1 MHTDFLVELH
11 WYLKFSPDCRWGT
24 LTAGWKARELQR
36 SVFSASGAYS
46 LTWCSICYCTEISRH
61 FFFFCLFSP
70 CPSYTKENRDLETQ
84 SDIIHPICQQH
95 KVVICQFIPYLPLQG
110 GAQLSIATELDSK
123 LFAGKPWT
131 PAWLTADVNSCEN
144 ADKEPFSKGRRE
156 GCLTSHYDC

>member
-1 MHTDFLVELH
+1 MGN
-11 WYLKFSPDCRWGT
+11 PDCRV
-24 LTAGWKARELQR
+24 ESQR
-36 SVFSASGAYS
+36 IAKKCVLCFRCILPYMV
-46 LTWCSICYCTEISRH
+46 LYLLLYWNLKT